1 MREPGSGTREVLLR
15 ALAESGAEPGEIVL
29 TLTNTEAIKR
39 AVLAGLGLAV
49 VSRLCVTLELA
60 GGLLVEVPVRGLKLR
75 RSFHELTVRGRQPSP
90 SVQAF
95 AVMLAKLPRA

>member
-1 MREPGSGTREVLLR
+1 MLLR
-15 ALAESGAEPGEIVL
+15 ALADGGAEPGEIVL

-60 GGLLVEVPVRGLKLR
+60 GGVLVEVPTRGLKLR
-75 RSFHELTVRGRQPSP
+75 RSLYEVTVRGRQPSP

-95 AVMLAKLPRA
+95 VAMLARLPPTF